1 MELSIPY
8 SKTDKG
14 WEVIRERSAGLAPAM
29 RALLIMMDGKKPLL
43 DALPALK
50 ALSLKVEDVHAL
62 VDKGL
67 LMPVAKAA
75 SAVAAK
81 AQPAARATVA
91 SAVQETPAV
100 ATPAPAA
107 PKSNR
112 SLAAAK
118 FYALDQL
125 GRILGHRDEHLRVAA
140 REVID
145 HPSLMSWLA
154 VCVEE
159 LHHIA
164 GPDRAELFHSKTIE
178 LLPDELLP
186 QC

>member
-14 WEVIRERSAGLAPAM
+14 WAVIRERSAGLAPAM

-43 DALPALK
+43 DVLPALK

-67 LMPVAKAA
+67 LMPADNKGSSSSVKAVSIAAVQAVPATA
-75 SAVAAK
+75 SA
-81 AQPAARATVA
+81 P
-91 SAVQETPAV
+91 S
-100 ATPAPAA
+100 A
-107 PKSNR
+107 PKTNR

-140 REVID
+140 REVTD
-145 HPSLMSWLA
+145 HPTLMSWLA
-154 VCVEE
+154 ICVEE
-159 LHHIA
+159 LHRIA
-164 GPDRAELFHSKTIE
+164 GPDRAELFHSKTLE